1 MSNRENHLRKDQRRR
16 AVSVTQRKKRVS
28 GMNEW
33 SREVK
38 GNEEWEWVTEIGNK
52 GDIVLRLSS

>member
-1 MSNRENHLRKDQRRR
+1 MV
-16 AVSVTQRKKRVS
+16 AQRKKRVS

-38 GNEEWEWVTEIGNK
+38 GNEEWRRVTEMGNHVAFIFQFVNVVYYV
-52 GDIVLRLSS
+52 D

>member
-1 MSNRENHLRKDQRRR
+1 MARRKN
-16 AVSVTQRKKRVS
+16 RVS

-38 GNEEWEWVTEIGNK
+38 GNEEWSRVMEMGNK
-52 GDIVLRLSS
+52 GDIVLRLPS

>member
-1 MSNRENHLRKDQRRR
+1 MAR
-16 AVSVTQRKKRVS
+16 RKKRVS

-38 GNEEWEWVTEIGNK
+38 GNEEWSRVTEMGNK
-52 GDIVLRLSS
+52 GDIVLRLPS